1 MKQNQKKKR
10 YEKLDGVRGIALL
23 HMIAYHMIWDLVYI
37 YQLDW
42 NWYQSKGA
50 YVWQQGIC
58 WTFIFLSGFCWSLGS
73 RARRRG
79 IIVFL
84 GGAVITL
91 VTLAVM
97 PQSRVVFGVLT
108 PSWYA
113 VDAGV

>member
-42 NWYQSKGA
+42 NWYQSNHC
-50 YVWQQGIC
+50 I
-58 WTFIFLSGFCWSLGS
+58 SGRCGDHASDVGGDAAEQSCLW
-73 RARRRG
+73 RADAHR
-79 IIVFL
+79 L
-84 GGAVITL
+84 L
-91 VTLAVM
+91 
-97 PQSRVVFGVLT
+97 
-108 PSWYA
+108 YA